1 MFNRKKI
8 VLSILISLPLFAG
21 CADQSYRTVAGNAG
35 STYNGGN
42 YYAPVT
48 GSTSTSTSS
57 STTDSTTTTDTTDT
71 TSNSPT
77 TTASFSM
84 QGVNSAQPSWSSQG
98 HLSISTDNLLKIT
111 IRAGQAGALTLSNGT
126 QNVFTA
132 NYSCVSYLVTV
143 NGRSVRTKPLLA
155 NGVASSY
162 CSNGVESQTID
173 FSDRL
178 TAGGDAPVVTI
189 SDPRYDFYCQIW
201 YGCQTYPNM
210 YLSQCS
216 GFSYNYYNT
225 YCPNKAVFKN
235 HTVTGDLDIYTN

>member
-1 MFNRKKI
+1 MFSRKKI
-8 VLSILISLPLFAG
+8 VLSVLISLPLFAG

-35 STYNGGN
+35 STYTGGN
-42 YYAPVT
+42 NYAPVSGT
-48 GSTSTSTSS
+48 TTTSADTS
-57 STTDSTTTTDTTDT
+57 STTDTTPT
-71 TSNSPT
+71 TSNNPT
-77 TTASFSM
+77 VTASFSM

-111 IRAGQAGALTLSNGT
+111 IRAGEAGPLTLSNGT

-155 NGVASSY
+155 GGVASSY
-162 CSNGVESQTID
+162 CPTGVTDQTID

-178 TAGGDAPVVTI
+178 SAGGDAPVITI

-210 YLSQCS
+210 YYSQCQ
-216 GFSYNYYNT
+216 GFTYNYYNL

-235 HTVTGDLDIYTN
+235 HTVTGDMDIETN